1 MIILEKQK
9 DRYLVVK
16 VKLSQNLEVWHQVL
30 ATHEIINLHNRK
42 IRRVAHLMHQDL
54 FHGQRQ
60 INVL

>member
-1 MIILEKQK
+1 MVILEKQK

-30 ATHEIINLHNRK
+30 AIHEIINLHNSK